1 MGAQSRHSCGYKKK
15 ILLLSSCKICKERKI
30 ISILALAKDD
40 QFSSEEM
47 LIFLIVKFLVISFI
61 VIIYNY

>member
-1 MGAQSRHSCGYKKK
+1 MEEIKNMSIVTLVKNDQ
-15 ILLLSSCKICKERKI
+15 IL
-30 ISILALAKDD
+30 
-40 QFSSEEM
+40 SEEM